1 MLGNN
6 KNVFWEAF
14 LIAGAIFVLGLLLGV
29 FVESNRLNEISSYY
43 SHAEV
48 SLIDSLALSNTLS
61 NSSNCK
67 NVISTNVEFA
77 NNIYNEAQ
85 LLEKYEDSGKITSDM
100 VIAHQKYDLLRTILW
115 QNLMD
120 IRQKCPNSFNSV
132 IYLYNYNPS
141 DIGEKATQSVWSN
154 ILYDVKQKEANNVI
168 LVPIAVNSNLSSL
181 NYMVGEFNVT
191 RFPAVIINDKTVL
204 YNLDSQ
210 DSVEKF
216 LI

>member
-48 SLIDSLALSNTLS
+48 SLIDSLALSNAIS
-61 NSSNCK
+61 NSSDCK
-67 NVISTNVEFA
+67 NIISSNVEFA
-77 NNIYNEAQ
+77 NSIYNEAL
-85 LLEKYEDSGKITSDM
+85 LLEKYEDSGKITDDM
-100 VIAHQKYDLLRTILW
+100 IIAHQRYDLLRTILW
-115 QNLMD
+115 QNLRE
-120 IRQKCPNSFNSV
+120 ISQKCPNEFNSI
-132 IYLYNYNPS
+132 IYLYTYNPS
-141 DIGEKATQSVWSN
+141 NIGEKATQAVWSN

-168 LVPIAVNSNLSSL
+168 LVPIAINSNLSSL
-181 NYMVGEFNVT
+181 NYMIKEFNIT
-191 RFPAVIINDKTVL
+191 QFPAVIINDKTVL
-204 YNLDSQ
+204 YQLDSS